1 MLLTKYKLKLLY
13 NLQCQNKVLLKQN
26 NLVIKEILSNVK
38 SIKETIDE
46 CYEKI
51 NTNNIL
57 LICIFIL
64 QIFILF
70 K

>member
-38 SIKETIDE
+38 SIKERIDE

-51 NTNNIL
+51 NSNNIL